1 MNDAI
6 TSEMMFGIP
15 TDFPRIVDS
24 VADSLCSGFKDYCFS
39 TKQLKDIITICKN
52 PWSWKFNLKTFHNNN
67 FLCICQ
73 IRILK
78 N

>member
-24 VADSLCSGFKDYCFS
+24 VADLR
-39 TKQLKDIITICKN
+39 IIV
-52 PWSWKFNLKTFHNNN
+52 
-67 FLCICQ
+67 FL
-73 IRILK
+73 L
-78 N
+78 NS